1 MDQQPTNNTAHAVA
15 QLPKITN
22 WPGAWGIYKYSKAAI
37 KLNIK
42 TYVVLLLI
50 SGLINTFTNMLGGS
64 KPSAMLFIA
73 STLSILLGVVIS
85 IAVIVVYLAGINN
98 KKVSV
103 SEALNGI
110 SKYIVNYVIAAIIV
124 GVAALASFLLFIIPA
139 FFVIP
144 RLIFA
149 PYLVI
154 DKDMGGV
161 DAVQASWSMSKGH
174 VGKVYGILG
183 ATLAMSL
190 LAFTIIG
197 IPFAI
202 YFIVMYAAST
212 AVLYNYAVNKK

>member
-1 MDQQPTNNTAHAVA
+1 MAKQAKTNTAPAVA

-37 KLNIK
+37 MRNIN

-50 SGLINTFTNMLGGS
+50 SALINTFTNMLGGS

-73 STLSILLGVVIS
+73 STLSILLSVVIS

-124 GVAALASFLLFIIPA
+124 GAAAIASLLLFIVPA

-144 RLIFA
+144 RLVFA

-154 DKDMGGV
+154 DKDMSGV
-161 DAVQASWSMSKGH
+161 DAVQASWNMSKGH
-174 VGKVYGILG
+174 IGKVYGIFG

-212 AVLYNYAVNKK
+212 AVLYNYVANKK

>member
-1 MDQQPTNNTAHAVA
+1 MAQQTTTNTAPAVA

-149 PYLVI
+149 PYLVQ
-154 DKDMGGV
+154 K
-161 DAVQASWSMSKGH
+161 
-174 VGKVYGILG
+174 
-183 ATLAMSL
+183 
-190 LAFTIIG
+190 
-197 IPFAI
+197 
-202 YFIVMYAAST
+202 
-212 AVLYNYAVNKK
+212 

>member
-1 MDQQPTNNTAHAVA
+1 MDQQPTNNTAPAVA

-161 DAVQASWSMSKGH
+161 DAVQASWNMSKGH
-174 VGKVYGILG
+174 VGKVYGIFG

-212 AVLYNYAVNKK
+212 AVLYNYVANKK

>member
-1 MDQQPTNNTAHAVA
+1 MDQQPTNNTAPAVA

-174 VGKVYGILG
+174 VGKVYGIFG

-212 AVLYNYAVNKK
+212 AVLYNYVANKK